1 MRRRSAEF
9 LALMRRRR
17 SVREFS
23 DRLVER
29 GVVEDCIRAAGTAPS
44 GANRQPWHFVV
55 VESPDMKRRI
65 RAAAEAEERAFYE
78 GGGQAWLN
86 AVRPLGTTA
95 DKPFLD
101 TAPFLIVVFSKMH
114 GVGADGEKVAHY
126 YPVESTAIAT
136 GVLVTALH
144 HAGLGTLTYTPS
156 RMGFLNDL
164 LHRPDSE
171 RPVLIVVTGH
181 PGDDAEHP
189 DVTKK
194 PLGDIAT
201 FL

>member
-1 MRRRSAEF
+1 MQQ
-9 LALMRRRR
+9 RR
-17 SVREFS
+17 SVRQFS
-23 DRLVER
+23 DRPVER

-55 VESPDMKRRI
+55 VESPEMKHRI
-65 RAAAEAEERAFYE
+65 RGAAEAEERAFYE
-78 GGGQAWLN
+78 GGGEAWLD
-86 AVRPLGTTA
+86 AVRPLGTNA
-95 DKPFLD
+95 DKPFLE
-101 TAPFLIVVFSKMH
+101 TAPYLIVVFSRMH
-114 GVGADGEKVAHY
+114 GSGADGEKVAHY
-126 YPVESTAIAT
+126 YPVESTAIAA

-156 RMGFLNDL
+156 RMGFLNNL

-171 RPVLIVVTGH
+171 RPMLIVVVGH
-181 PGDDAEHP
+181 PADDAEYP
-189 DVTKK
+189 DVAKK